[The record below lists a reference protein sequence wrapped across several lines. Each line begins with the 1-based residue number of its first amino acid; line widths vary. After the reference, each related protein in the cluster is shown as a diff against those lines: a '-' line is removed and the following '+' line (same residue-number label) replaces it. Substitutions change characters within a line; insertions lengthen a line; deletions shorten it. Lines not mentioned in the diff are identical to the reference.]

1 MMKRIL
7 IAMIILCSSAFI
19 TVNAQSAGTR
29 SNTGRQVNQQVRI
42 REGRKSGELTRA
54 EIKRLEREQK
64 KIQIEKRMAQADG
77 KVTPA
82 EKRFLRRE
90 QNRAGRHIAKQKND
104 LQSR

>member
-1 MMKRIL
+1 MKRIL
-7 IAMIILCSSAFI
+7 IAIVIVFSSVCF
-19 TVNAQSAGTR
+19 TVNAQTAGTK
-29 SNTGRQVNQQVRI
+29 SNTGRQVNQQARI

-54 EIKRLEREQK
+54 ELKRLEREQK